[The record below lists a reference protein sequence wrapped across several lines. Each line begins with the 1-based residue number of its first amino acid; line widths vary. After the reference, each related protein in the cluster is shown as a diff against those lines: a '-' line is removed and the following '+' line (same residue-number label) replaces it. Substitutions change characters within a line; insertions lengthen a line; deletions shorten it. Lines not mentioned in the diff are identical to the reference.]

1 MHPVLIVKAWQYEAE
16 LTFPHFLG
24 IGGAVGSGSAGQAM
38 HTVELNF
45 LSQVMPALM
54 LVVGMLALCSRQLFR
69 GKQRVG
75 GGHSAPSYPRV
86 PKASPRSS
94 DACAPAIAPSEE
106 AISLLDHGFM
116 QSDGAPYAPA
126 CAPSCASSFAP
137 STATCQPSKAQAV
150 EMPMEAEAEDGRR
163 SHGAP
168 LPYGVA
174 QPPAQSMAIQQTAS
188 NKPRPAQPAA
198 RVAQSPAAALRAEIN
213 QAFAPKSAQSPA
225 AALRAEIN
233 KAFAPNA
240 PLPTHLQVDIPG
252 SFVGSAMAQ
261 TGWNPQNLPGSGGSP
276 SGGFTTS
283 FGQYSPYSLGP
294 HGYIPP
300 QQRSPQQASPILV
313 KVKTSPS
320 PPIPPSPP
328 LDLRGLSRMEDF
340 IAEAK
345 AGTPVAEEVATGRG
359 LVNSARNFAKNIT
372 QRVLPKRGFV
382 KGVAER
388 WTEAH
393 LTPPQPPRSVSGF
406 EPYSPEKLSISKLNV
421 GEVAHS
427 PERVGPSSF
436 ERRRRII
443 EERILNA

>member
-150 EMPMEAEAEDGRR
+150 EMPMEAEGEDERR

-188 NKPRPAQPAA
+188 YKPRPAQPAA

-213 QAFAPKSAQSPA
+213 QAFAPKSHSRAVSSASGDQQF
-225 AALRAEIN
+225 RAERT
-233 KAFAPNA
+233 APDA
-240 PLPTHLQVDIPG
+240 PAGWHTWLVCRVSHGTNRME
-252 SFVGSAMAQ
+252 SAEPAWQ
-261 TGWNPQNLPGSGGSP
+261 RRFSG
-276 SGGFTTS
+276 GGFTTS
-283 FGQYSPYSLGP
+283 FASSLYLGP

-320 PPIPPSPP
+320 PPIPPSP
-328 LDLRGLSRMEDF
+328 LTFAASRGKTYRRRRPARQWRRKSQCGP
-340 IAEAK
+340 A
-345 AGTPVAEEVATGRG
+345 
-359 LVNSARNFAKNIT
+359 SALNFAKNIT
-372 QRVLPKRGFV
+372 QRVLPKQASSR
-382 KGVAER
+382 AR
-388 WTEAH
+388 
-393 LTPPQPPRSVSGF
+393 RS
-406 EPYSPEKLSISKLNV
+406 
-421 GEVAHS
+421 
-427 PERVGPSSF
+427 
-436 ERRRRII
+436 RRRRISPHLSPHARCRARAPFARKAFDFKLNI
-443 EERILNA
+443 ERSPIHLSVLGRAR